1 MHGVL
6 PKSILPGDE
15 YCTLEELV
23 TGSGKV
29 VPFRRKTTLGS
40 ERRRFVRINEPVEAI
55 VRGTD
60 ESGERF
66 EFKTALGNLSAGGLY
81 LLIPRSVTP
90 GERLDIIVR
99 LCLAG
104 RPGIRAPMIAAQGLV
119 LRSEKRGESLY
130 GLAAEFLGHRFL

>member
-1 MHGVL
+1 M
-6 PKSILPGDE
+6 
-15 YCTLEELV
+15 
-23 TGSGKV
+23 TGGGKV

-40 ERRRFVRINEPVEAI
+40 ERRRFARISEPVEAI

-60 ESGERF
+60 ESGKQF
-66 EFKTALGNLSAGGLY
+66 EFKTALGNLGAGGLY
-81 LLIPRSVTP
+81 LLIPRSVVP

-104 RPGIRAPMIAAQGLV
+104 RPGVRAPMIAAQGLV

-130 GLAAEFLGHRFL
+130 GLAAEFLSHRFL